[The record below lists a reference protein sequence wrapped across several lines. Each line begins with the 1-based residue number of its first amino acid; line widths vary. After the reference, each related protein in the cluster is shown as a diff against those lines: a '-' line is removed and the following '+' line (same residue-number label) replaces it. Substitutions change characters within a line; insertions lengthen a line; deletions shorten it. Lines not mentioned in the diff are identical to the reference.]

1 MGWGY
6 KPESRG
12 EANTQ
17 KKHWNIVAPVVAKT
31 TEDSVTL
38 EVKRG
43 WFFKKKVMNG
53 MSAVWGAD
61 IWFSCR
67 KIIHSLEKNSLGWV
81 NHTDMMGKYQE
92 KKSGARYGGLC
103 LKSPI
108 FGDWER
114 MFWLDIK
121 CFQNTH
127 DLKVWS
133 LVQWVFEVGLLRH
146 DGVLRFLT
154 KSVDY
159 STDEFSHG
167 LVERQKK

>member
-1 MGWGY
+1 
-6 KPESRG
+6 
-12 EANTQ
+12 
-17 KKHWNIVAPVVAKT
+17 
-31 TEDSVTL
+31 
-38 EVKRG
+38 
-43 WFFKKKVMNG
+43 
-53 MSAVWGAD
+53 
-61 IWFSCR
+61 
-67 KIIHSLEKNSLGWV
+67 
-81 NHTDMMGKYQE
+81 
-92 KKSGARYGGLC
+92 
-103 LKSPI
+103 
-108 FGDWER
+108 